1 MHSRGFHHWCDFGAA
16 MFNQAGFRR
25 SATHIKGQGIGQAS
39 CPRKKYRSQGATC
52 RAGFQKANRECT
64 CYLGRTKPTIGLH
77 QPQGADEAEPFHFA
91 QQAPQIPIHQWLH
104 KGIGAGCD
112 AAFIFSDFGCDF
124 ARKAYRYVWECFAQD
139 RCCGLLMRRIGIGMQ
154 EADRNGI
161 AAFGDQART
170 SSADLGH
177 IQIADDFPEGK
188 VLFAMHGQGKNTG
201 IFSKDTGCAIALVDI
216 QIDHHD
222 LESLF

>member
-1 MHSRGFHHWCDFGAA
+1 

-112 AAFIFSDFGCDF
+112 AAFIFSDFGGDF

-177 IQIADDFPEGK
+177 IQIADDMTIMRHAFRNFDPMAARHDRIREFK
-188 VLFAMHGQGKNTG
+188 KKIVN
-201 IFSKDTGCAIALVDI
+201 IVALLDPQFEYVTEAAGSE
-216 QIDHHD
+216 Q
-222 LESLF
+222 SRRSTTTFN